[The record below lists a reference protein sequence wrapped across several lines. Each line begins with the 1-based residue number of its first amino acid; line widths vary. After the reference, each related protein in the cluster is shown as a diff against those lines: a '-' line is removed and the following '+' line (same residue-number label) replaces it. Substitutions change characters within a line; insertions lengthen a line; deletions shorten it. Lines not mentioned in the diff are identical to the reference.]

1 MKAIKIQMIAY
12 VALGVINLV
21 GFVYLAG
28 QNRYH
33 VLTST
38 PESYAAP
45 VFPQD
50 LASWFS
56 SRP

>member
-1 MKAIKIQMIAY
+1 MKAIKIQMIVY
-12 VALGVINLV
+12 VAIGVINLV
-21 GFVYLAG
+21 GFVYLAS

-38 PESYAAP
+38 PEYYGTP

-56 SRP
+56 GRL